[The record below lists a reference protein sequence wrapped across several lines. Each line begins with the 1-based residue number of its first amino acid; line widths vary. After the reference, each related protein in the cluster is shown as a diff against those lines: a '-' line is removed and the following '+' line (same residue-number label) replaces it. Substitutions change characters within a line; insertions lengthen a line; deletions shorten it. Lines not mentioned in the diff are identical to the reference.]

1 MNCLEFHREKLADP
15 RRLSDAALAHA
26 RQCSACSSFAAGVDE
41 AERDLES
48 ALAVPVPEGLA
59 DRVILASRERK
70 PRPRV
75 LWALAASLALAVA
88 IGVSW
93 IGLQP
98 GEAYA
103 RLAIEHVAHEPEFLT
118 AIDRPDPDA
127 FRRVVDN
134 FGGRL
139 VGSLGDIRYMKLC
152 PVEEGVG
159 WHLVFETPEG
169 LATLILVPGKR
180 LARAQRASVDGWSA
194 LARPARGGYYV
205 VVTPSEAVTTRVDRL
220 VRKQV
225 DWDA

>member
-26 RQCSACSSFAAGVDE
+26 RQCHACAAFAAGVDE
-41 AERDLES
+41 AERDLEATLS
-48 ALAVPVPEGLA
+48 VPVPDGFA
-59 DRVILASRERK
+59 DRMILASRERQ

-88 IGVSW
+88 IGISW
-93 IGLQP
+93 VAFQP
-98 GEAYA
+98 AEAYA
-103 RLAIEHVAHEPEFLT
+103 RLAIEHVAHEPDFLT

-139 VGSLGDIRYMKLC
+139 NVSLGDIRTMKLC

-159 WHLVFETPEG
+159 WHLVLETPEG
-169 LATLILVPGKR
+169 LATLILVPGKK
-180 LARAQRASVDGWSA
+180 LARAQRASLDGWNA

-205 VVTPSEAVTTRVDRL
+205 VVTPSDEATTRVDRL
-220 VRKQV
+220 VRDRV
-225 DWDA
+225 DWDV